1 MEKLNCLT
9 GDDMQSSS
17 DRLSKQYRM
26 VRGSSVH
33 VKSGSFVHVRRWSSV
48 HVTFVWVCHCISVT
62 WFFLLTLLLFFLYI
76 ITQLITVWIFS
87 SHLCVG
93 FLFLGLQM
101 IYESSDDLSPWIPAS
116 MTLVSPPTPQP
127 NPKWLVPSINVRGW
141 PLYVRIFAWMTRF
154 LCARMTRL
162 QCAQMTRFQCAQ
174 MTRGPYGMGHVLK
187 MIFVNT
193 GYSYIYI
200 IIYIYQSY

>member
-116 MTLVSPPTPQP
+116 MTLVSPPHPP
-127 NPKWLVPSINVRGW
+127 NQTLNGWFPASMCADDRSMCAYLRGWPGFSVRGW
-141 PLYVRIFAWMTRF
+141 LACNVRRWPAFNVRRW
-154 LCARMTRL
+154 
-162 QCAQMTRFQCAQ
+162 
-174 MTRGPYGMGHVLK
+174 PVDHMGWDMSWRWSL
-187 MIFVNT
+187 
-193 GYSYIYI
+193 
-200 IIYIYQSY
+200 